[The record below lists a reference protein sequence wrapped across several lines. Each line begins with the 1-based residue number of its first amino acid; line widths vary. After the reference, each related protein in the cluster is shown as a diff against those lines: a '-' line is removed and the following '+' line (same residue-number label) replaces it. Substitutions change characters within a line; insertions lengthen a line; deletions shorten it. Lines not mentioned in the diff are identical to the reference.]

1 MIREILNP
9 MLTQLINA
17 RILTPQGW
25 LKDGSVLIRDGKIL
39 EVTNCDLAVIG
50 AQLIDVKG
58 MYVLPGGVEIHAH
71 GGGGRDFM
79 ECTEDAFRGAVQ
91 THMKYGTTSIFPT
104 LSSST
109 VPMIEQAAETC
120 TKMMAEKDSPILGL
134 HLEGHYLNMAMAGG
148 QMPENIKNPDPNE
161 YIPIVENWHCIKRW
175 DAAPEL
181 PGAMQ
186 FGKYITGKGIL
197 ASVAHT
203 QAEFEDIRTAYEA
216 GYTHA
221 THFYNAMPGFHKR
234 REYKYEGTVESIYL
248 MDDMTVEVV
257 ADGIHVPPT
266 ILRLV
271 YKIKGVER
279 MCAITDALACA
290 ASDSKEAFDPR
301 VIIEDGVCKLAD
313 HSALAGS
320 VATMDRLIRTM
331 VQKAIIYDRII
342 SSDAWDALM
351 ENEYYYNIHR
361 GLLNGFPGTVLALL
375 NIMFGLWALAASVSC
390 SGNRPAAAPSA
401 VGVWADRD
409 CELLRT
415 ERFALLFES
424 NGDTTTSLLQRMDA
438 TDTVLLGKTVFTPDS
453 VLMQYVHRPG
463 EARQYADPGAVQP
476 DGRLRIVVEGRE
488 RMLEKIESFAVSAPY
503 EMLKA
508 SPLEIGFCI
517 QQWSLGTRCRCE
529 NGSIS
534 FEAGTN
540 RHSYTFNIEPGF
552 VYCRAARLR
561 FNERGGLFAQNI
573 RMMAN
578 AREHTAFRRSPQ
590 TSDRTTIIFPAM

>member
-1 MIREILNP
+1 

-58 MYVLPGGVEIHAH
+58 MYVLPGGVEIHVH

-79 ECTEDAFRGAVQ
+79 ECTEDAFRGAVK

-120 TKMMAEKDSPILGL
+120 TRLMAEKDSPILGL

-148 QMPENIKNPDPNE
+148 QLPENIKYPDPNE
-161 YIPIVENWHCIKRW
+161 YIPIVENLHCIKRW

-186 FGKYITGKGIL
+186 FGKYITAKGIL

-331 VQKAIIYDRII
+331 VQKADIPLADAARMVSETPARIMGVFDRKGSLQKGKDADIIVMDE
-342 SSDAWDALM
+342 D
-351 ENEYYYNIHR
+351 
-361 GLLNGFPGTVLALL
+361 LNVRA
-375 NIMFGLWALAASVSC
+375 
-390 SGNRPAAAPSA
+390 
-401 VGVWADRD
+401 VWAMGNLVP
-409 CELLRT
+409 E
-415 ERFALLFES
+415 
-424 NGDTTTSLLQRMDA
+424 
-438 TDTVLLGKTVFTPDS
+438 
-453 VLMQYVHRPG
+453 
-463 EARQYADPGAVQP
+463 
-476 DGRLRIVVEGRE
+476 
-488 RMLEKIESFAVSAPY
+488 
-503 EMLKA
+503 
-508 SPLEIGFCI
+508 
-517 QQWSLGTRCRCE
+517 
-529 NGSIS
+529 
-534 FEAGTN
+534 TN
-540 RHSYTFNIEPGF
+540 TLS
-552 VYCRAARLR
+552 
-561 FNERGGLFAQNI
+561 
-573 RMMAN
+573 
-578 AREHTAFRRSPQ
+578 
-590 TSDRTTIIFPAM
+590 

>member
-1 MIREILNP
+1 

-58 MYVLPGGVEIHAH
+58 MHVLPGGVEIHAH

-120 TKMMAEKDSPILGL
+120 TRMMAEKDSPILGL

-290 ASDSKEAFDPR
+290 ASDNKEAFDPR

-320 VATMDRLIRTM
+320 VATMDRLIRTLVLIADIPLADAVGM
-331 VQKAIIYDRII
+331 VSETPARIMNVYDRKGSLQKGKDADII
-342 SSDAWDALM
+342 VMDEDLKIRA
-351 ENEYYYNIHR
+351 
-361 GLLNGFPGTVLALL
+361 
-375 NIMFGLWALAASVSC
+375 
-390 SGNRPAAAPSA
+390 
-401 VGVWADRD
+401 VWAMGKLVP
-409 CELLRT
+409 E
-415 ERFALLFES
+415 
-424 NGDTTTSLLQRMDA
+424 
-438 TDTVLLGKTVFTPDS
+438 TDTLS
-453 VLMQYVHRPG
+453 
-463 EARQYADPGAVQP
+463 
-476 DGRLRIVVEGRE
+476 
-488 RMLEKIESFAVSAPY
+488 
-503 EMLKA
+503 
-508 SPLEIGFCI
+508 
-517 QQWSLGTRCRCE
+517 
-529 NGSIS
+529 
-534 FEAGTN
+534 
-540 RHSYTFNIEPGF
+540 
-552 VYCRAARLR
+552 
-561 FNERGGLFAQNI
+561 
-573 RMMAN
+573 
-578 AREHTAFRRSPQ
+578 
-590 TSDRTTIIFPAM
+590 

>member
-1 MIREILNP
+1 

-58 MYVLPGGVEIHAH
+58 LYVLPGGVEIHAH

-79 ECTEDAFRGAVQ
+79 ECTEDAFRAAVK
-91 THMKYGTTSIFPT
+91 THTRYGTTSIFPT

-120 TKMMAEKDSPILGL
+120 TRLMEEKDSPILGL

-148 QMPENIKNPDPNE
+148 QLPENIKNPDPNE
-161 YIPIVENWHCIKRW
+161 YIPIVENLHCIKRW

-186 FGKYITGKGIL
+186 FGKYITAKGIL

-331 VQKAIIYDRII
+331 VQKADIPLADAARMVSETPARIMGVFDRKGSLQKGKDADIIVMDE
-342 SSDAWDALM
+342 D
-351 ENEYYYNIHR
+351 
-361 GLLNGFPGTVLALL
+361 L
-375 NIMFGLWALAASVSC
+375 NIRA
-390 SGNRPAAAPSA
+390 
-401 VGVWADRD
+401 VWA
-409 CELLRT
+409 
-415 ERFALLFES
+415 
-424 NGDTTTSLLQRMDA
+424 M
-438 TDTVLLGKTVFTPDS
+438 GKLVP
-453 VLMQYVHRPG
+453 
-463 EARQYADPGAVQP
+463 E
-476 DGRLRIVVEGRE
+476 
-488 RMLEKIESFAVSAPY
+488 
-503 EMLKA
+503 
-508 SPLEIGFCI
+508 
-517 QQWSLGTRCRCE
+517 
-529 NGSIS
+529 
-534 FEAGTN
+534 TN
-540 RHSYTFNIEPGF
+540 TLS
-552 VYCRAARLR
+552 
-561 FNERGGLFAQNI
+561 
-573 RMMAN
+573 
-578 AREHTAFRRSPQ
+578 
-590 TSDRTTIIFPAM
+590 